1 MPNMNPTL
9 GQVHVNRP
17 LTNLSI
23 AYRQSAQDYVADRV
37 FPIVPVQKKS
47 DAYFLYDRDFW
58 FRSEMRKRAPG
69 TESAGADYKLS
80 TDTYVCDVWA
90 LHKDV
95 DDQIRANEDAPLS
108 SDRDA
113 TEWLTQQAL
122 ILREKEFASN
132 YMQADV
138 WTFEADGVASGP
150 TAAGSFDP
158 TNESSNDVLH
168 WNDEA
173 SNPIK
178 NIRDGRRFVLER
190 TGYKPNKLTLSR
202 SVFDALIDH
211 PDIVDRIKYGQTQ
224 GAPAMA
230 NEQTLAQI
238 FQLEQ
243 VLVSDAIENTAQEGA
258 AESNSFIVGK
268 NALLSYCPA
277 RPSIMTPSAGYTFSW
292 TGYLGAAA
300 GAAQIKKMRLDWLN
314 SDRIEAEAAFDQK
327 KVAGDLGYFFSGIV
341 A

>member
-1 MPNMNPTL
+1 MNPTL

-17 LTNLSI
+17 LTNISI
-23 AYRQSAQDYVADRV
+23 AYRQSASDYVADRV

-47 DAYFLYDRDFW
+47 DTYFLYDREYW

-69 TESAGADYKLS
+69 TESAGADYALS
-80 TDTYVCDVWA
+80 TASYVCDVWA

-95 DDQIRANEDAPLS
+95 DDQIRANEDAPLN

-122 ILREKEFASN
+122 ILREKEFATN
-132 YMQADV
+132 YMAADI
-138 WTFEADGVASGP
+138 WTFEADGVASGA

-158 TNESSNDVLH
+158 TNESSNDVLQ
-168 WNDEA
+168 WNDES

-178 NIRDGRRFVLER
+178 NIRDGVTYVLER
-190 TGYKPNKLTLSR
+190 TGYQPNKLTLSR
-202 SVFDALIDH
+202 KVFNALIDH
-211 PDIVDRIKYGQTQ
+211 PDIVDRIKYGQTA

-238 FQLEQ
+238 FQLDE
-243 VLVSDAIENTAQEGA
+243 VLVSNAIQNSAGEGLT
-258 AESNSFIVGK
+258 ESNGFIVGN

-277 RPSIMTPSAGYTFSW
+277 RPSIMVPSAGYTFSW
-292 TGYLGAAA
+292 SGYLGAAS

-327 KVAGDLGYFFSGIV
+327 LVAADLGYFFSGVV

>member
-1 MPNMNPTL
+1 MNPTL
-9 GQVHVNRP
+9 GSVHINRP
-17 LTNLSI
+17 LTNISI
-23 AYRQSAQDYVADRV
+23 AYRQAVSDYVADRV
-37 FPIVPVQKKS
+37 FPIVPVPKRS
-47 DAYFLYDRDFW
+47 DSYFVFDREYW

-69 TESAGADYKLS
+69 TESAGADYDI
-80 TDTYVCDVWA
+80 TPATYTCDVWG

-95 DDQIRANEDAPLS
+95 SDQIRANEDAPLN

-122 ILREKEFASN
+122 ILREKEFATN
-132 YMQADV
+132 YMAADI
-138 WTFEADGVASGP
+138 WTFEADGVASGA

-158 TNESSNDVLH
+158 TNESSNDILQ
-168 WNDEA
+168 WNDES

-190 TGYKPNKLTLSR
+190 TGQKPNKLTLSR
-202 SVFDALIDH
+202 PVFDALIDH

-238 FQLEQ
+238 FQLEE
-243 VLVSDAIENTAQEGA
+243 VLVSDAIQNTAGEGL

-277 RPSIMTPSAGYTFSW
+277 RPSINVPSAGYTFSW

-300 GAAQIKKMRLDWLN
+300 GAAQIKKFRMEQLE
-314 SDRIEAEAAFDQK
+314 SDRIEASAAFDQK
-327 KVAGDLGYFFSGIV
+327 LVAADLGYFFSGVV